1 MKLLIEVGAFDGSD
15 SLRYHRDGYRVFTFE
30 PKRDLFEDL
39 QRRTASL
46 PDYTVIPK
54 AVCLQNGR
62 TIFNIC
68 RQGGASSILPFRSHE
83 ELEKTWTS
91 ERKDIQYSGQSYEV
105 ETTRLDTF
113 IEERGLQ
120 AEKIDFIHIDAQGV
134 DLDALM
140 SLGVYIKNVEAGV
153 LETVKD
159 VNKSIY
165 IGQDNNTLDNVRT
178 FLDKSGFEIQQV
190 ERNDRTDCE
199 FNVVFTRRHPA
210 SH

>member
-15 SLRYHRDGYRVFTFE
+15 SLRYHRDGYCVFTFE

-39 QRRTASL
+39 RRRTASL

-54 AVCLQNGR
+54 AVCLQNGQ
-62 TIFNIC
+62 TMFNIC
-68 RQGGASSILPFRSHE
+68 RQGGASSILPFRSDE
-83 ELEKTWTS
+83 ELEKTWSS
-91 ERKDIQYSGQSYEV
+91 ERTDIQYSGQSYEV

-153 LETVKD
+153 LETVND
-159 VNKSIY
+159 VNK
-165 IGQDNNTLDNVRT
+165 
-178 FLDKSGFEIQQV
+178 FLDESGFEIQQV

-199 FNVVFTRRHPA
+199 FNVVFRRRHPA

>member
-15 SLRYHRDGYRVFTFE
+15 SLRYHRDGYCVFTFE

-39 QRRTASL
+39 RRRTASL

-68 RQGGASSILPFRSHE
+68 RQGGASSILPFRSDE

-165 IGQDNNTLDNVRT
+165 IGQDNNTLDNVKK
-178 FLDKSGFEIQQV
+178 FLDESGFEIQQV

-199 FNVVFTRRHPA
+199 FNVVFRRRHPA

>member
-1 MKLLIEVGAFDGSD
+1 MKLLIEVGAFDGND

-39 QRRTASL
+39 QRRTAGL
-46 PDYTVIPK
+46 QDYTVIPK

-62 TIFNIC
+62 TMFNIC
-68 RQGGASSILPFRSHE
+68 RQGGASSILPFRSDE
-83 ELEKTWTS
+83 ELEKTWSS

-113 IEERGLQ
+113 IEEKGLQ

-165 IGQDNNTLDNVRT
+165 IGQDNNTLDNVKK
-178 FLDKSGFEIQQV
+178 FLDESGFDIQNV
-190 ERNDRTDCE
+190 ERNDRTECE
-199 FNVVFTRRHPA
+199 FNVVFRSRRPA

>member
-15 SLRYHRDGYRVFTFE
+15 SLRYHRDGYCVFTFE
-30 PKRDLFEDL
+30 PKKDLFEDI

-54 AVCLQNGR
+54 AVCLQNSR
-62 TIFNIC
+62 TMFNIC
-68 RQGGASSILPFRSHE
+68 RQGGASSILPFRSDE

-140 SLGVYIKNVEAGV
+140 SLGIYIKNVEAGV

-165 IGQDNNTLDNVRT
+165 IGQDNNTLDNVKK
-178 FLDKSGFEIQQV
+178 FLDESGFEIQQV

-199 FNVVFTRRHPA
+199 FNVVFRRRHPT